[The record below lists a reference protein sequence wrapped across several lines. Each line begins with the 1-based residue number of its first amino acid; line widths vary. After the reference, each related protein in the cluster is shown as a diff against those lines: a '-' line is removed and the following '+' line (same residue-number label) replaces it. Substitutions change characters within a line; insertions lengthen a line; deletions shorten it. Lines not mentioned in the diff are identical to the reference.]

1 MAGLPDNI
9 KEMTKW
15 PHTPNQ
21 RRLTAAANFYDHASQ
36 SETPLLIVD
45 TDDMSPKDA
54 NRLVIAAT
62 DSIEVEI
69 FLNENH
75 WQEWATE
82 TFQKESDP
90 LTETLES
97 RITLIASIAAEADS
111 EDTMGLAIMTRNSHQ
126 VKGPGKM
133 AVGFARM
140 FRRTDWMGLSRLLQ
154 EAADTNA
161 IVVESRRQPGRIGH
175 TICVPSDIIT
185 LEDKK
190 LPPFSTIPLPGGK
203 ELTSILQY
211 HNVTRILLN
220 PAPRE

>member
-1 MAGLPDNI
+1 MPRFPDSI

-15 PHTPNQ
+15 PHTPNHG
-21 RRLTAAANFYDHASQ
+21 RLTAAANFYDHASQ
-36 SETPLLIVD
+36 SETPLLIVN

-54 NRLVIAAT
+54 HRLVIAAT
-62 DSIEVEI
+62 DSIEFEI
-69 FLNENH
+69 FLKEHH
-75 WQEWATE
+75 WQEWATG

-97 RITLIASIAAEADS
+97 RLTLIASIAAEADN
-111 EDTMGLAIMTRNSHQ
+111 EDTMGLAVMTRNSHQ
-126 VKGPGKM
+126 AKGPGKL

-140 FRRTDWMGLSRLLQ
+140 FRSTDWMGLCRLLQ
-154 EAADTNA
+154 ETADTNA
-161 IVVESRRQPGRIGH
+161 IVVESRTRPGRIGH

-190 LPPFSTIPLPGGK
+190 SPPFSRIPLPGGK
-203 ELTSILQY
+203 ELTSILRY

-220 PAPRE
+220 SAPKK